1 MVNGKELILTHKNLD
16 AWKEAIKLTIEIYN
30 LTKSFPKEELYGI
43 TNQIRRSAVSIP
55 SNIAEGCARQSSK
68 ETIQFLHIAL
78 GSAAELETQLI
89 ISNEL
94 KYSKDTNEIFNTLNH
109 IRKLVVGLIKFQRAK
124 NE

>member
-1 MVNGKELILTHKNLD
+1 LD
-16 AWKEAIKLTIEIYN
+16 AWKEAIKLTIEIYT

-55 SNIAEGCARQSSK
+55 SNIAEGCARQTAK

-89 ISNEL
+89 IANEL

-109 IRKLVVGLIKFQRAK
+109 IRKLVVGLIKFQKAK